1 MDSVN
6 VAQIVNAE
14 LNVGVVTKIIRK
26 NFQIVKI
33 AQRVALV
40 IKNVSALIIVN
51 AVNRKSK
58 SKQWQK
64 K

>member
-40 IKNVSALIIVN
+40 IKNVPALIIVN
-51 AVNRKSK
+51 AMNRKSK
-58 SKQWQK
+58 NKQWPK